1 MKRLLAVLIITLML
15 SPALSAQEVGGVN
28 FSDQMEISGKN
39 MVLNGAGLR
48 KKAFIKVYACGLYLQ
63 EKTSDAKAIING
75 DEPMAI
81 KLVITSGFVSKEKM
95 HSAMT
100 EGFEASTNGNQAALQ
115 EKIDAFNKCF
125 NDEIVKEDEF
135 LMTYL
140 PETGVVVS
148 KNGTEKGI
156 IKGLDFKKALFG
168 IWLGDKPADDG
179 LKEDMI

>member
-1 MKRLLAVLIITLML
+1 
-15 SPALSAQEVGGVN
+15 
-28 FSDQMEISGKN
+28 
-39 MVLNGAGLR
+39 
-48 KKAFIKVYACGLYLQ
+48 
-63 EKTSDAKAIING
+63 
-75 DEPMAI
+75 
-81 KLVITSGFVSKEKM
+81 
-95 HSAMT
+95 MT